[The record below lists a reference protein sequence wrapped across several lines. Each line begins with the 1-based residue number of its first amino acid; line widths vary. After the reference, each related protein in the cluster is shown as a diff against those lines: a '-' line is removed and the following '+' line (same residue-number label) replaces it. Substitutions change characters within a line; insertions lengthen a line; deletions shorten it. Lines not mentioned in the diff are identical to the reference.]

1 METKKAI
8 ELNNQGAK
16 HFLNGKFDQA
26 VSCYEEA
33 YKLHPEN
40 TSLLNNMGLYYH
52 QQKDFD
58 KALSFFQKAIDLE
71 AKASYMV
78 NAGNALAMQGKL
90 EEARKQYQ
98 NTVKKFPK
106 ALGAW
111 ISLARLATHQ
121 NRLGDARAYW
131 NEVVQLA
138 PKAENYLELAKLMI
152 LQKDLEPAL
161 ELLYATSGKSELAEV
176 WFQIGRCEFQLR
188 NHGLA
193 EKALMRALA
202 SSPDHT
208 DFRYYLA
215 LNYLAKGDTQ
225 KGLEQLDI
233 LLKYNANNPDI
244 LTEKGVI
251 LSSLHRYDEALSL
264 FERALE
270 IKPGYTKAT
279 HYKKLIENQTS

>member
-1 METKKAI
+1 METKRAI
-8 ELNNQGAK
+8 ELNNQGARY
-16 HFLNGKFDQA
+16 FLNGKFDQA

-52 QQKDFD
+52 QQQDFD

-71 AKASYMV
+71 EKSSYMV

-98 NTVKKFPK
+98 NTVKRFPK

-111 ISLARLATHQ
+111 VSLARLAAHQ

-138 PKAENYLELAKLMI
+138 PKPENFMELAKLMI

-161 ELLYATSGKSELAEV
+161 ELLYSTSAKSENPEI

-202 SSPDHT
+202 TSPDHA

-215 LNYLAKGDTQ
+215 LNHLAKGDTQ
-225 KGLEQLDI
+225 KGLEQFDI
-233 LLKYNANNPDI
+233 ILKYDAENPDI

-251 LSSLHRYDEALSL
+251 LSSLHQYDEALSL

-270 IKPGYTKAT
+270 IKPEFPKAK
-279 HYKKLIENQTS
+279 HYKNLIENQTS

>member
-1 METKKAI
+1 METKRAI

-16 HFLNGKFDQA
+16 HFLNGRFDQA

-71 AKASYMV
+71 EKASYMV
-78 NAGNALAMQGKL
+78 NAGNSLAMQGKL
-90 EEARKQYQ
+90 EDARKQYQ

-111 ISLARLATHQ
+111 VSLAHLATHQ

-138 PKAENYLELAKLMI
+138 PKPAHFLEMAKVMI

-161 ELLYATSGKSELAEV
+161 ELLYAHSGEGKHAEI

-202 SSPDHT
+202 ISPDHP

-215 LNYLAKGDTQ
+215 LNYLAKGATQ

-233 LLKYNANNPDI
+233 LLKYDGENPNI

-251 LSSLHRYDEALSL
+251 LSSLHQYDEALSL
-264 FERALE
+264 FEKALK
-270 IKPGYTKAT
+270 IKPEFPKAR
-279 HYKKLIENQTS
+279 HYKNLIENQTS